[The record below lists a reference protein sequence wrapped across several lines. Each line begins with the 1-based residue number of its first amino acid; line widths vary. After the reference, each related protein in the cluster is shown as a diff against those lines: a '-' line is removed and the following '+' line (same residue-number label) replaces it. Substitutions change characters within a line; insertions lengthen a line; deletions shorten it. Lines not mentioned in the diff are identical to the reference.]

1 MPVTVPSSS
10 VTLTI
15 ATDSLK
21 QLPTGASY
29 GGRSGQASVSVSRQ
43 AAEAGKPEQI
53 VVTATCDSLELLC
66 EAYERRVAMLEQTLA
81 ESSESTET
89 SEERS
94 EPYTS
99 GRASAACAGLLV
111 GLIIGV
117 FAGILFTSLFIIKIK
132 K

>member
-53 VVTATCDSLELLC
+53 VVYATCDSLELLC
-66 EAYERRVAMLEQTLA
+66 EAYERRVAILEDSLA
-81 ESSESTET
+81 ESSRT
-89 SEERS
+89 SEKS
-94 EPYTS
+94 ETESQPDTS
-99 GRASAACAGLLV
+99 GRLLAALVGLLV
-111 GLIIGV
+111 GLFIGT
-117 FAGILFTSLFIIKIK
+117 FAGMLLTTLFIFKIQK
-132 K
+132 

>member
-66 EAYERRVAMLEQTLA
+66 EEYERRVAMLEASL
-81 ESSESTET
+81 SEASLSEA
-89 SEERS
+89 SEERDRDAGS
-94 EPYTS
+94 RV
-99 GRASAACAGLLV
+99 RAAVAGLLF